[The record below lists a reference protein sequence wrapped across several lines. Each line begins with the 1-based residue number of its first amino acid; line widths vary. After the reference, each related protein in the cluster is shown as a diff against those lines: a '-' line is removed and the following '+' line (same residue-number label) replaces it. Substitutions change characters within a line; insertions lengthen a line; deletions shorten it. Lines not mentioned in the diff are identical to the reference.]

1 MTETRQTCHC
11 GAWIMTLAVPPTQV
25 GRCNC
30 SFCLK
35 HGLSLAHVIAGDLD
49 ILQAGPDLLYA
60 PNQVNR
66 HHFCATCACP
76 LFTETPDWD
85 AADSSVL
92 ARRSVNLGLMV
103 DVARFQGLAE
113 YRLDGRSGWG

>member
-1 MTETRQTCHC
+1 MTDTRLTCHC
-11 GAWIMTLAVPPTQV
+11 GAWELALSAPPTEV

-35 HGLSLAHVIAGDLD
+35 HGLSLAHVMA
-49 ILQAGPDLLYA
+49 PDLTILRVGEETIYA
-60 PNQVNR
+60 PKDRNR
-66 HHFCATCACP
+66 HHFCATCCCH

-85 AADSSVL
+85 TADSQAL
-92 ARRSVNLGLMV
+92 TRRSVNLALMV
-103 DVARFQGLAE
+103 DVERFESLPE